1 MLPISLPALINWLVA
16 SLIAAISIMLAEEII
31 EHNLE
36 LTHSLIMALLANL
49 APTLLL
55 EYFPFY
61 FGILPFPS
69 LATSLLCWI
78 LLALI
83 FLRDAEFWDR
93 IKIAIL
99 GFAVSQILM
108 FFLLPYLEGLVWN
121 LI

>member
-1 MLPISLPALINWLVA
+1 MLPISLPALINWLIA

-36 LTHSLIMALLANL
+36 LIHSLIMALLANL

-61 FGILPFPS
+61 FGIIPFSS

-108 FFLLPYLEGLVWN
+108 FFLPYLEGLVWS